1 MARTAKKGLEYL
13 PLDVNIFSDIKIIK
27 LRHKCDEDAPMIF
40 IALLCEIYREGY
52 YIKWDEDFAY
62 VLAEKTHK
70 SEDYINE
77 VLNVCFEVEL
87 FDEEIFAQ
95 YRVLTSQ
102 GIQRQYNQIGEKSK
116 RTGRVK
122 EYSLLFSPEEKPSE
136 EGAAD
141 INSEEMHSEDS
152 NSGNYSEEMPIKS
165 EISAYPPKECN
176 KEKKRKV
183 KESKEYSSF
192 ILPSYEEEIDE
203 EKKEEEKIV
212 QYNFFEKNWPAAR
225 EEYRKLVA
233 YNTSPAAKKKWD
245 DLTAQEKM
253 SLAMLWHQEPQRPQR
268 FDAGFLAMWR
278 KVYVVLARD
287 APWAIRMAALD
298 DKLYVTYSKPNC
310 VLRLPAALQAFMEE
324 HIDFFKPVIWPE
336 IQRHECGRLVYVPY

>member
-1 MARTAKKGLEYL
+1 MPRHIEKGLSYIC
-13 PLDVNIFSDIKIIK
+13 LDVDFFQDRKISR
-27 LRHKCDEDAPMIF
+27 LQRHTDPQMPIVY
-40 IALLCEIYREGY
+40 IALVLYICREGY
-52 YIKWDEDFAY
+52 YIKWDKETVDD
-62 VLAEKTHK
+62 LAEFTHLPT
-70 SEDYINE
+70 EYIDTGIKACLDNG
-77 VLNVCFEVEL
+77 LLSRDMFEK
-87 FDEEIFAQ
+87 
-95 YRVLTSQ
+95 YNVLTSH
-102 GIQRQYNQIGEKSK
+102 GIQRQYSFVCVRNK
-116 RTGRVK
+116 RK
-122 EYSLLFSPEEKPSE
+122 CKIDEYSLIEE
-136 EGAAD
+136 
-141 INSEEMHSEDS
+141 I
-152 NSGNYSEEMPIKS
+152 SGNEIDEFREIPRNSAKNTEEFAENPRNPRIPLSHVKKTSATVKYS
-165 EISAYPPKECN
+165 
-176 KEKKRKV
+176 KV

-233 YNTSPAAKKKWD
+233 YNTGPAAKKKWD

-268 FDAGFLAMWR
+268 FDAGFLSMWR

-324 HIDFFKPVIWPE
+324 HIDYFKPVIWPE